1 MKKLQKIHISIY
13 WLMLLLFIL
22 ISGVMF
28 FILNVNVESS
38 INTLLIVSDNSKK
51 LIINPNDFM
60 FLNKQSYLVL
70 KINDK
75 YTKTNV
81 INVEYDNSNYYIEIS
96 SNIQMVEG
104 ATISAQII
112 YETEK
117 MYKVILNSF

>member
-1 MKKLQKIHISIY
+1 
-13 WLMLLLFIL
+13 MLLLFIL